1 MVLRKRAFGLAI
13 GIPCGLT
20 ILLATWWLLFREAPG
35 EMISKLS
42 TFFIGYSYSWG
53 GAVIG
58 FLWAFVFGFIAGV
71 IIAWFYNLFS
81 KMLYK

>member
-13 GIPCGLT
+13 GITCGLT
-20 ILLATWWLLFREAPG
+20 ILLATWWLLLYGSPG
-35 EMISKLS
+35 AVMSKLS
-42 TFFIGYSYSWG
+42 SFFIGYSYSWG
-53 GAVIG
+53 GAIIG

-71 IIAWFYNLFS
+71 IVAWFYNLFS